1 MEEAYKK
8 QCRVALISFLVILAL
23 THLTPLYFL
32 VPSLTKFYI
41 FGFPAHYFLTLTVGW
56 FGTMIFYWFYIQI
69 SEKIDQE
76 IEETSSRA
84 AEAELGKAKAGARGT
99 GAAR

>member
-8 QCRVALISFLVILAL
+8 QVRTALISFLVVLVL

-32 VPSLTKFYI
+32 FPGLTKMYI
-41 FGFPAHYFLTLTVGW
+41 LGFPAHYFITLTVGW
-56 FGTMIFYWFYIQI
+56 IGTMIFYWFYIQI

-76 IEETSSRA
+76 IEETSARA
-84 AEAELGKAKAGARGT
+84 VEAEQGRAKGGSRGT